1 MLGYYALTLL
11 LPLGSP
17 APAVSPSPVGSA
29 EAARLQVHAD
39 ALRDYARG
47 SRIPPGSG
55 VSVHTD
61 WPVIRPPRH
70 VCEYDLVVLAR
81 MERSAGQ
88 LSASGDLIFTESEVS
103 IDRVLHLGDRKA
115 SAPAHIQVIRPGGG
129 LLVLGQ
135 STSLNFPEFPPLP
148 KQGVVVLF
156 LTKLP
161 TGGFVTAGPEDA
173 LSVDF
178 AQVIRPLPHYSG
190 VVGWPSRRSVSEV
203 FERSAT
209 CK

>member
-1 MLGYYALTLL
+1 MLASHALTLL
-11 LPLGSP
+11 LPLGP
-17 APAVSPSPVGSA
+17 TAPAVSSSPAGT
-29 EAARLQVHAD
+29 EAARVQVHAE

-47 SRIPPGSG
+47 SRITPGSAVG
-55 VSVHTD
+55 VVTD

-70 VCEYDLVVLAR
+70 VCDYDLVVLAR
-81 MERSAGQ
+81 MERSVGL

-103 IDRVLHLGDRKA
+103 IDRVLYLRDRKA
-115 SAPAHIQVIRPGGG
+115 SAPTHIEVIRPGGG
-129 LLVLGQ
+129 LLVSGQ

-161 TGGFVTAGPEDA
+161 TGAFVATGPEDA

-178 AQVIRPLPHYSG
+178 AQVIRPLPYYSG
-190 VVGWPSRRSVSEV
+190 VIGWPSRRSVGEV
-203 FERSAT
+203 LERSAT